1 MKKAVDTMLWIF
13 GVGVMVCL
21 FAGGLAFLGFGV
33 ALCIGGEAATAT
45 CVFIHKTYFPYVIRF
60 TSVFVGIG
68 LLGMYLGR
76 VKALSLRAKS
86 NKGFDT
92 TDTKDD

>member
-33 ALCIGGEAATAT
+33 ALCIGGDVATEM

-86 NKGFDT
+86 NKGSDT